1 MTMMLEIPDALKGM
15 VPTLKAL
22 VDEAQAQVESGRTGG
37 PVDYEA
43 FERRLREKV
52 AAVERSAHEAAL
64 SSLDIDAPKVLI
76 NGVLHARV
84 GRHETTYMTQ
94 AGGVVLLRTLYRQA
108 GQRNARALDPISL
121 KVGMIEDVWLPGAA
135 RAMAHLLQQG
145 TSREAEATAVQLGR
159 LPYSRSSF
167 ERVGHAVGKRYVGQH
182 QAVEHA
188 LIEAFEVPPEA
199 LSISVSLDRVSVPME
214 EPRPRPVGRPRK
226 DAPKRPV
233 SRVYR
238 MAYCGTVT
246 LHDAEGEALHT
257 IRYGTMPNG
266 DPKALC
272 TGMADDV
279 LALRAHRPEMHVSLL
294 CDGAVEMWNLLDA
307 EFDAATFGPA
317 SVVVH
322 RRIDFWH
329 VIEKLGAAARV
340 IFGEGDA
347 SKNVTRW
354 KLSLL
359 NRSGAPAD
367 ILAELVA
374 SGKEQS
380 DTRDADCPVHDAITY
395 LTNNADRMDYASAR
409 KLGLPIGSG
418 NVEATC
424 KSLVTLR
431 MKRAG
436 ARWKTDTGEHII
448 HLRALALSDR
458 WDDAMDIALRAPRMT
473 IRRAA
478 A

>member
-1 MTMMLEIPDALKGM
+1 VAMMMLEIPDALKGM
-15 VPTLKAL
+15 VPAL
-22 VDEAQAQVESGRTGG
+22 EAVVAEARAQVESGRTGG
-37 PVDYEA
+37 PVAYEA
-43 FERRLREKV
+43 FEGRLREKV
-52 AAVERSAHEAAL
+52 AAVERGAHEAVLSAL
-64 SSLDIDAPKVLI
+64 VVDAPKVLL

-84 GRHETTYMTQ
+84 GKYETTYMTQ
-94 AGGVVLLRTLYRQA
+94 AGGVVVGRPLYRPV
-108 GQRNARALDPISL
+108 GQRNARAVDPISL
-121 KVGMIEDVWLPGAA
+121 RVGMIEEVWLPGAA
-135 RAMAHLLQQG
+135 RGMAHLLQQG
-145 TSREAEATAVQLGR
+145 TSREAEATAHQLGR

-167 ERVGHAVGKRYVGQH
+167 ERVGHAVGKHYVGQH
-182 QAVEHA
+182 QQAEHQ
-188 LIEAFEVPPEA
+188 LIEAFEVPGEA
-199 LSISVSLDRVSVPME
+199 HGISVSLDRVSVPME

-226 DAPKRPV
+226 DAPERPV

-246 LHDAEGEALHT
+246 IHDAEGEALHT

-272 TGMADDV
+272 MGMADDV
-279 LALRAHRPEMHVSLL
+279 VALRARRPDLHVSLL

-307 EFDAATFGPA
+307 EFDATTTTI
-317 SVVVH
+317 H
-322 RRIDFWH
+322 RRLDFWH
-329 VIEKLGAAARV
+329 VIEKLGAAARI
-340 IFGEGDA
+340 IFDESEV
-347 SKNVTRW
+347 SKNLARW

-359 NRSGAPAD
+359 NRSAACVN

-374 SGKEQS
+374 SDKEES
-380 DTRDADCPVHDAITY
+380 DEDGPVHEAITY
-395 LTNNADRMDYASAR
+395 LTNNSDRMDYARAR

-424 KSLVTLR
+424 KSLVTIR

-458 WDDAMDIALRAPRMT
+458 WDKAMDITLRPPRLT
-473 IRRAA
+473 IRRLAA
-478 A
+478 

>member
-1 MTMMLEIPDALKGM
+1 MATMMLEIPDALKGM
-15 VPTLKAL
+15 VPAL
-22 VDEAQAQVESGRTGG
+22 EAVVAEARAQLESGRTGG

-52 AAVERSAHEAAL
+52 AAVERDVHGAAL
-64 SSLDIDAPKVLI
+64 SALVIDAPKVLI

-94 AGGVVLLRTLYRQA
+94 AGGVVVARPLYRPA
-108 GQRNARALDPISL
+108 GQRNARVVDPISL
-121 KVGMIEDVWLPGAA
+121 RVGMIEDVWLPGAA
-135 RAMAHLLQQG
+135 RGMAHLLQQG
-145 TSREAEATAVQLGR
+145 TSREAEATAHQLGR

-167 ERVGHAVGKRYVGQH
+167 ERVGHAVGKQYVGQH
-182 QAVEHA
+182 QQVEHK
-188 LIEAFEVPPEA
+188 LIEAFEVPREA
-199 LSISVSLDRVSVPME
+199 HGISVSLDRVSVPME

-226 DAPKRPV
+226 DAPERPV

-266 DPKALC
+266 DPKTLC
-272 TGMADDV
+272 LGMADDV
-279 LALRAHRPEMHVSLL
+279 VALRAQRPDLHVSLL
-294 CDGAVEMWNLLDA
+294 CDGAVEMWKLLDA
-307 EFDAATFGPA
+307 EFDAATFDA
-317 SVVVH
+317 TTTTIH
-322 RRIDFWH
+322 RRLDFWH

-340 IFGEGDA
+340 IFGESEA
-347 SKNVTRW
+347 SKNVARW
-354 KLSLL
+354 KISLL
-359 NRSGAPAD
+359 NRRAARAD

-374 SGKEQS
+374 SGKEEN
-380 DTRDADCPVHDAITY
+380 DEDDPVHGAITY
-395 LTNNADRMDYASAR
+395 LTNNADRMDYAGAR

-424 KSLVTLR
+424 KSLVTIR

-458 WDDAMDIALRAPRMT
+458 WEDAMNIMLRASQVT
-473 IRRAA
+473 FRRVAA
-478 A
+478 